1 MNLMFPT
8 INASLAVLV
17 VLVNFVFTILVMVR
31 SPRTI
36 IYMIFLC
43 ICISNMFWNFGD
55 FMEYLSGNRL
65 WFYFSRVGSH
75 MLPALMFHLLS
86 VIVRPEQKHS
96 FWVDLA
102 YALSG
107 VMAITA
113 AAALIDPRIRLFM
126 DSAYRNVSYIILL
139 APFLVAG
146 IVLLLI
152 ALSRTLSDDEKS
164 RLHYIIGAALIA
176 VPTGLTDL
184 LQPFSLP
191 VPPLGHIG
199 CLAYSIVLGVGVFKH
214 RSAYDILSQMRM
226 KLEGLGH
233 MAAGIAHEIRNPLT
247 AIKGASVLLG
257 KEMGDS
263 ADASCW
269 EYLRVVTEEVE
280 RLDKILG
287 NFQYYIRP
295 LRADKE
301 LISINN
307 AIQKTVQLAEMHLL
321 KIRIR
326 LELPETIPL
335 IHADPLLMRQLFL
348 NLIKNAAEACGPAG
362 TLIIKTEAIPP
373 GVKITFSDDGPG
385 IAPELFD
392 RVFEPF
398 FTTKAKGMGLG
409 LAVCKNIVQAHDG
422 RIEVRSR
429 SPIGSEIYVSLPG

>member
-75 MLPALMFHLLS
+75 MLPALMFHLVS

-307 AIQKTVQLAEMHLL
+307 AIQKT
-321 KIRIR
+321 
-326 LELPETIPL
+326 IPL